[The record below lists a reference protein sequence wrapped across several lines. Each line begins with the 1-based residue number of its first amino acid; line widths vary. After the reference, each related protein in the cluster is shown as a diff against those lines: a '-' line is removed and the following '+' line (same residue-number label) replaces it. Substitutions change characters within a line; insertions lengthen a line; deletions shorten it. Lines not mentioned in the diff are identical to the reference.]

1 MPGGHLVIG
10 FPCSKEEINS
20 LHVDMG
26 KKREPHFLD
35 SAEELASRLTKAGM
49 TVSYT
54 RDDDSAYIIT
64 LTK

>member
-1 MPGGHLVIG
+1 
-10 FPCSKEEINS
+10 
-20 LHVDMG
+20 MG
-26 KKREPHFLD
+26 KKGEPHFLD